1 MSDSNLHQNT
11 SEDQG
16 VPSGAPATTGTAPAP
31 ENVPGEGEH
40 KSKTFTRRSV
50 LAMAGCGVA
59 GLVVGGVLASW
70 GVTSKSIASGRI
82 EIRTTPTKMI
92 VTDRARCSGC
102 LLYTSRC
109 V

>member
-16 VPSGAPATTGTAPAP
+16 VPSGAPATNGTAPAP
-31 ENVPGEGEH
+31 ENVAGEGDH

-59 GLVVGGVLASW
+59 GAGATAAGA
-70 GVTSKSIASGRI
+70 
-82 EIRTTPTKMI
+82 
-92 VTDRARCSGC
+92 GC
-102 LLYTSRC
+102 ATGA
-109 V
+109 

>member
-1 MSDSNLHQNT
+1 M
-11 SEDQG
+11 
-16 VPSGAPATTGTAPAP
+16 
-31 ENVPGEGEH
+31 PGEGEH

-92 VTDRARCSGC
+92 VTDRARFYIG
-102 LLYTSRC
+102 LVDVILAIRAQQTTADA
-109 V
+109 VVA

>member
-50 LAMAGCGVA
+50 LAMAGCGVWR
-59 GLVVGGVLASW
+59 GSAS
-70 GVTSKSIASGRI
+70 VAC
-82 EIRTTPTKMI
+82 E
-92 VTDRARCSGC
+92 A
-102 LLYTSRC
+102 
-109 V
+109 